1 VVLFVLLGMDPNQ
14 IKPSSFRAS
23 SIRETSSRQE
33 ESWDTIPPTAAA
45 ATLIQVEKV
54 VALNTGK
61 ATSVP
66 ETWNEDLVITSQ
78 DQPELLS
85 KLAQALGVEPKQ
97 VTLHLMVSH
106 GMVHRAVFINEKL
119 GRGRR
124 VSDVLNRI
132 NWS

>member
-1 VVLFVLLGMDPNQ
+1 MDPNQ

-23 SIRETSSRQE
+23 SIREASSVQE

-119 GRGRR
+119 ERGRR